1 MSEYI
6 SRTISAMLGKGNEN
20 HNSRKF
26 IAHNV
31 DPSRTSQN
39 IEYKN
44 IKIQS
49 AYHILFNDALKRY
62 NDKLTRSDRVIKN
75 YYEKIRTSKQEK
87 PFYEVIIQIGNKD
100 DMNATSSEGKL
111 AKAILD
117 EYMKSFQE
125 RNPSLYVFSAH
136 LHMDEETP
144 HLHIDFIPYTTGSK
158 RGLDARVSL
167 KQALAQLGFK
177 GGRRT
182 DTEWNQWIASEK
194 QVLAN
199 IMEQY
204 NVKWLQLGTHEKH
217 LSVLNYEKKMRQEE
231 INELTTSI
239 SQLNHQKETLNDDI
253 KQIKNEINEI
263 ETKLYRLKEDE
274 QEFYKISEEVNKNEL
289 WEIPEPPTIMSAKQ
303 YHNKIIKPFIEKLRK
318 IVDVVITKYNKLYR
332 EVKQLRSNVY
342 SLKRYINPLEQEVME
357 LRNENRNFR
366 NQLNKLSKIIGKT
379 EIKQMLEEP
388 IRKKVNINDKAR

>member
-39 IEYKN
+39 VEYKS

-49 AYHILFNDALKRY
+49 AYHILFDDALKRY
-62 NDKLTRSDRVIKN
+62 NDKQTRSDRVIKN

-87 PFYEVIIQIGNKD
+87 PFHEVIIQIGNKD
-100 DMNATSSEGKL
+100 DMNASSSEGKL

-117 EYMKSFQE
+117 DYMKSFQK
-125 RNPSLYVFSAH
+125 RNSSLHVFSAH

-144 HLHIDFIPYTTGSK
+144 HLHIDFIPYITGSK
-158 RGLDARVSL
+158 RGLDTRVSL

-177 GGRRT
+177 GGSRN

-204 NVKWLQLGTHEKH
+204 NVEWLQLGTHEKH

-231 INELTTSI
+231 INALSTSI
-239 SQLNHQKETLNDDI
+239 SQLSHQKETLNDDLE
-253 KQIKNEINEI
+253 QVKNEINEI
-263 ETKLYRLKEDE
+263 ETKLYSLKEDE
-274 QEFYKISEEVNKNEL
+274 QEFYKISEEVNKDEI
-289 WEIPEPPTIMSAKQ
+289 WKIPEPPTIMSAKQ
-303 YHNKIIKPFIEKLRK
+303 YYNKIIKPFIEELRK
-318 IVDVVITKYNKLYR
+318 VVDVVITKYNKLYR
-332 EVKQLRSNVY
+332 EVKQLRGNVY
-342 SLKRYINPLEQEVME
+342 SLKRYIYPLEQEVIA
-357 LRNENRNFR
+357 LRDENRNFR
-366 NQLNKLSKIIGKT
+366 NQLSKLSKILGKK
-379 EIKQMLEEP
+379 EMKQMLEEP
-388 IRKKVNINDKAR
+388 IRKKVNIYDKER

>member
-31 DPSRTSQN
+31 DSSRTSQN
-39 IEYKN
+39 VEYKS

-49 AYHILFNDALKRY
+49 AYHILFDDALKRY
-62 NDKLTRSDRVIKN
+62 NDKQTRSDRVIKN

-87 PFYEVIIQIGNKD
+87 SFHEVIIQIGNKD
-100 DMNATSSEGKL
+100 DMNTSSSEGQL

-117 EYMKSFQE
+117 DYMKSFQE
-125 RNPSLYVFSAH
+125 RNSSLYVFSAH

-144 HLHIDFIPYTTGSK
+144 HLHIDFIPYITGSK
-158 RGLDARVSL
+158 RGLDTRVSL
-167 KQALAQLGFK
+167 KQALAKLGFK
-177 GGRRT
+177 GGSRN

-231 INELTTSI
+231 IIALSTSI
-239 SQLNHQKETLNDDI
+239 SQLSHQKETLNDDLE
-253 KQIKNEINEI
+253 QVKNEINEI
-263 ETKLYRLKEDE
+263 EIKLYSLKEDE
-274 QEFYKISEEVNKNEL
+274 QEFYKISEEVDKDEI
-289 WEIPEPPTIMSAKQ
+289 WKIPEPPTIMSAKQ
-303 YHNKIIKPFIEKLRK
+303 YYNKIIKPFIEKLRK
-318 IVDVVITKYNKLYR
+318 VVDVVITKYNKLYQ
-332 EVKQLRSNVY
+332 EVKQLRGNVY
-342 SLKRYINPLEQEVME
+342 SLKRYINPLEQEVIA
-357 LRNENRNFR
+357 LRDENRNFR
-366 NQLNKLSKIIGKT
+366 NQLSKLSKILGKK
-379 EIKQMLEEP
+379 EMKQMLEEP
-388 IRKKVNINDKAR
+388 IRKKVNIYDKER

>member
-31 DPSRTSQN
+31 DSSRTSQN
-39 IEYKN
+39 VEYKS

-49 AYHILFNDALKRY
+49 AYHILFDDALKRY
-62 NDKLTRSDRVIKN
+62 NDKQTRSDRVIKN

-87 PFYEVIIQIGNKD
+87 SFHEVIIQIGNKD
-100 DMNATSSEGKL
+100 DMNASSSEGQL

-117 EYMKSFQE
+117 DYMKSFQE
-125 RNPSLYVFSAH
+125 RNSSLYVFSAH

-144 HLHIDFIPYTTGSK
+144 HLHIDFIPYITGSK
-158 RGLDARVSL
+158 RGLDTRVSL
-167 KQALAQLGFK
+167 KQALAKLGFK
-177 GGRRT
+177 GGSRN

-231 INELTTSI
+231 IIALSTSI
-239 SQLNHQKETLNDDI
+239 SQLSHQKETLNDDLE
-253 KQIKNEINEI
+253 QVKNEINEI
-263 ETKLYRLKEDE
+263 EIKLYSLKEDE
-274 QEFYKISEEVNKNEL
+274 QEFYKISEEVDKDEI
-289 WEIPEPPTIMSAKQ
+289 WKIPEPPTIMSAKQ
-303 YHNKIIKPFIEKLRK
+303 YYNKIIKPFIEKLRK
-318 IVDVVITKYNKLYR
+318 VVDVVITKYNKLYQ
-332 EVKQLRSNVY
+332 EVKQLRGNVY
-342 SLKRYINPLEQEVME
+342 SLKRYINPLEQEVIA
-357 LRNENRNFR
+357 LRDENRNFR
-366 NQLNKLSKIIGKT
+366 NQLSKLSKILGKK
-379 EIKQMLEEP
+379 EMKQMLEEP
-388 IRKKVNINDKAR
+388 IRKKVNIYDKER

>member
-6 SRTISAMLGKGNEN
+6 FRTISAMLGKGNEN

-26 IAHNV
+26 VAHNV
-31 DPSRTSQN
+31 DPSRTNQN
-39 IEYKN
+39 VEYKS

-49 AYHILFNDALKRY
+49 AYHILFDDALKRY
-62 NDKLTRSDRVIKN
+62 NDKQTRSDRVIKN

-87 PFYEVIIQIGNKD
+87 PFHEVIIQIGNKD
-100 DMNATSSEGKL
+100 DMNASSSEGKL

-117 EYMKSFQE
+117 DYMQSFQE
-125 RNPSLYVFSAH
+125 RNSSLYVFSAH

-144 HLHIDFIPYTTGSK
+144 HLHIDFIPYITDSK
-158 RGLDARVSL
+158 RGLDTRVSL

-177 GGRRT
+177 GGSRN

-231 INELTTSI
+231 IIALSTSI
-239 SQLNHQKETLNDDI
+239 SQLSYQKETLNNDLE
-253 KQIKNEINEI
+253 QVKNEINEI
-263 ETKLYRLKEDE
+263 ETKLYSLKEDE
-274 QEFYKISEEVNKNEL
+274 QEFYKISEEVDKDEI
-289 WEIPEPPTIMSAKQ
+289 WKIPEPPTIMSAKQ

-318 IVDVVITKYNKLYR
+318 VVDVVITKYNKLYR
-332 EVKQLRSNVY
+332 EVKQLRGNVY
-342 SLKRYINPLEQEVME
+342 SLKRYINPLEQEVIA
-357 LRNENRNFR
+357 LRDENRNFR
-366 NQLNKLSKIIGKT
+366 NQLSKLSKILGKK
-379 EIKQMLEEP
+379 EMKQMLEEP
-388 IRKKVNINDKAR
+388 IRKKVNIYDKER

>member
-31 DPSRTSQN
+31 DSSRTSQN
-39 IEYKN
+39 VEYKS

-49 AYHILFNDALKRY
+49 AYHILFDDALKRY
-62 NDKLTRSDRVIKN
+62 NDKQTRSDRVIKN

-87 PFYEVIIQIGNKD
+87 SFHEVIIQIGNKD
-100 DMNATSSEGKL
+100 DMNASSSEGQL

-117 EYMKSFQE
+117 DYMKSFQE
-125 RNPSLYVFSAH
+125 RNSSLYVFSAH

-144 HLHIDFIPYTTGSK
+144 HLHIDFIPYITGSK
-158 RGLDARVSL
+158 RGLDTRVSL
-167 KQALAQLGFK
+167 KQALAKLGFK
-177 GGRRT
+177 GGSRN

-231 INELTTSI
+231 IIALSTSI
-239 SQLNHQKETLNDDI
+239 SQLSHQKETLNDDLE
-253 KQIKNEINEI
+253 QVKNEINEI
-263 ETKLYRLKEDE
+263 EIKLYSLKEDE
-274 QEFYKISEEVNKNEL
+274 QEFYKISEEVDKDEI
-289 WEIPEPPTIMSAKQ
+289 WKIPEPPTIMSAKQ
-303 YHNKIIKPFIEKLRK
+303 YYNKIIKPFIEKLRK
-318 IVDVVITKYNKLYR
+318 VVDVVITKYNKLYQ
-332 EVKQLRSNVY
+332 EVK
-342 SLKRYINPLEQEVME
+342 K
-357 LRNENRNFR
+357 
-366 NQLNKLSKIIGKT
+366 
-379 EIKQMLEEP
+379 
-388 IRKKVNINDKAR
+388 

>member
-1 MSEYI
+1 
-6 SRTISAMLGKGNEN
+6 MLGKGNEN

-39 IEYKN
+39 VEYKS

-49 AYHILFNDALKRY
+49 AYHILFDDALKRY
-62 NDKLTRSDRVIKN
+62 NDKQTRSDRVIKN

-87 PFYEVIIQIGNKD
+87 PFHEVIIQIGNKD
-100 DMNATSSEGKL
+100 DMNASSSEGKL

-117 EYMKSFQE
+117 DYMKSFQK
-125 RNPSLYVFSAH
+125 RNSSLHVFSAH

-144 HLHIDFIPYTTGSK
+144 HLHIDFIPYITGSK
-158 RGLDARVSL
+158 RGLDTRVSL

-177 GGRRT
+177 GGSRN

-204 NVKWLQLGTHEKH
+204 NVEWLQLGTHEKH

-231 INELTTSI
+231 INALSTSI
-239 SQLNHQKETLNDDI
+239 SQLSHQKETLNDDLE
-253 KQIKNEINEI
+253 QVKNEINEI
-263 ETKLYRLKEDE
+263 ETKLYSLKEDE
-274 QEFYKISEEVNKNEL
+274 QEFYKISEEVNKDEI
-289 WEIPEPPTIMSAKQ
+289 WKIPEPPTIMSAKQ
-303 YHNKIIKPFIEKLRK
+303 YYNKIIKPFIEELRK
-318 IVDVVITKYNKLYR
+318 VVDVVITKYNKLYR
-332 EVKQLRSNVY
+332 EVKQLRGNVY
-342 SLKRYINPLEQEVME
+342 SLKRYINPLEQEVIA
-357 LRNENRNFR
+357 LRDENRNFR
-366 NQLNKLSKIIGKT
+366 NQLSKLSKILGKK
-379 EIKQMLEEP
+379 EMKQMLEEP
-388 IRKKVNINDKAR
+388 IRKKVNIYDKER

>member
-31 DPSRTSQN
+31 DSSRTSQN
-39 IEYKN
+39 VEYKS

-49 AYHILFNDALKRY
+49 AYHILFDDALKRY
-62 NDKLTRSDRVIKN
+62 NDKQTRSDRVIKN

-87 PFYEVIIQIGNKD
+87 PFHEVIIQIGNKD
-100 DMNATSSEGKL
+100 DMNASSSEGKL

-117 EYMKSFQE
+117 DYMKSFQE
-125 RNPSLYVFSAH
+125 RNSSLYVFSAH

-144 HLHIDFIPYTTGSK
+144 HLHIDFIPYITGSK
-158 RGLDARVSL
+158 RGLDTRVSL

-177 GGRRT
+177 GGSRN
-182 DTEWNQWIASEK
+182 DTEWNQWITSEK

-231 INELTTSI
+231 INALSTSI
-239 SQLNHQKETLNDDI
+239 SQLSHQKETLNDDLE
-253 KQIKNEINEI
+253 QVKNEINEI
-263 ETKLYRLKEDE
+263 ETKLYSLKEDE
-274 QEFYKISEEVNKNEL
+274 QEFYKISEEVDKDEI
-289 WEIPEPPTIMSAKQ
+289 WKIPEPPTIMSAKQ
-303 YHNKIIKPFIEKLRK
+303 YYNKIIKPFIEKLRK
-318 IVDVVITKYNKLYR
+318 VVDVVITKYNKLYR
-332 EVKQLRSNVY
+332 EVKQLRGNVY
-342 SLKRYINPLEQEVME
+342 SLKRYINPLEQEVIA
-357 LRNENRNFR
+357 LRDENRNFR
-366 NQLNKLSKIIGKT
+366 NQLSKLSKILGKK
-379 EIKQMLEEP
+379 EMKQMLEEP
-388 IRKKVNINDKAR
+388 IRKKLNIYDKER

>member
-39 IEYKN
+39 VEYKS

-49 AYHILFNDALKRY
+49 AYHILFDDALKRY
-62 NDKLTRSDRVIKN
+62 NDKQTRSDRVIKN

-87 PFYEVIIQIGNKD
+87 PFHEVIIQIGNKD
-100 DMNATSSEGKL
+100 DMNASSSEGKL

-117 EYMKSFQE
+117 DYMKSFQK
-125 RNPSLYVFSAH
+125 RNSSLNVFSAH

-144 HLHIDFIPYTTGSK
+144 HLHIDFIPYITGSK
-158 RGLDARVSL
+158 RGLDTRVSL

-177 GGRRT
+177 GGSRN

-204 NVKWLQLGTHEKH
+204 NVEWLQLGTHEKH

-231 INELTTSI
+231 INALSTSI
-239 SQLNHQKETLNDDI
+239 SQLSHQKETLNDDLE
-253 KQIKNEINEI
+253 QVKNEINEI
-263 ETKLYRLKEDE
+263 ETKLYSLKEDE
-274 QEFYKISEEVNKNEL
+274 QEFYKISEEVNKDEI
-289 WEIPEPPTIMSAKQ
+289 WKIPEPPTIMSAKQ
-303 YHNKIIKPFIEKLRK
+303 YYNKIIKPFIEELRK
-318 IVDVVITKYNKLYR
+318 VVDVVITKYNKLYR
-332 EVKQLRSNVY
+332 EVKQLRGNVY
-342 SLKRYINPLEQEVME
+342 SLKRYINPLEQEVIA
-357 LRNENRNFR
+357 LRDENRNFR
-366 NQLNKLSKIIGKT
+366 NQLSKLSKILGKK
-379 EIKQMLEEP
+379 EMKQMLEEP
-388 IRKKVNINDKAR
+388 IRKKVNIYDKER

>member
-39 IEYKN
+39 VEYKS

-49 AYHILFNDALKRY
+49 AYHILFDDALKRY
-62 NDKLTRSDRVIKN
+62 NDKQTRSDRVIKN

-87 PFYEVIIQIGNKD
+87 PFHEVIIQIGNKD
-100 DMNATSSEGKL
+100 DMNASSSEGKL

-117 EYMKSFQE
+117 DYMKSFQK
-125 RNPSLYVFSAH
+125 RNSSLHVFSAH

-144 HLHIDFIPYTTGSK
+144 HLHIDFIPYITGSK
-158 RGLDARVSL
+158 RGLDTRVSL

-177 GGRRT
+177 GGSRN

-204 NVKWLQLGTHEKH
+204 NVEWLQLGTHEKH

-231 INELTTSI
+231 INALSTSI
-239 SQLNHQKETLNDDI
+239 SQLSHQKETLNDDLE
-253 KQIKNEINEI
+253 QVKNEINEI
-263 ETKLYRLKEDE
+263 ETKLYSLKEDE
-274 QEFYKISEEVNKNEL
+274 QEFYKISEEVNKDEI
-289 WEIPEPPTIMSAKQ
+289 WKIPEPPTIMSAKQ
-303 YHNKIIKPFIEKLRK
+303 YYNKIIKPFIEELRK
-318 IVDVVITKYNKLYR
+318 VVDVVITKYNKLYR
-332 EVKQLRSNVY
+332 EVKQLRGNVC
-342 SLKRYINPLEQEVME
+342 SLKRYINPLEQEVIA
-357 LRNENRNFR
+357 LRDENRNFR
-366 NQLNKLSKIIGKT
+366 NQLSKLSKILGKK
-379 EIKQMLEEP
+379 EMKQMLEEP
-388 IRKKVNINDKAR
+388 IRKKVNIYDKER

>member
-31 DPSRTSQN
+31 DSSRTSQN
-39 IEYKN
+39 VEYKS

-49 AYHILFNDALKRY
+49 AYHILFDDALKRY
-62 NDKLTRSDRVIKN
+62 NDKQTRSDRVIKN

-87 PFYEVIIQIGNKD
+87 SFHEVIIQIGNKD
-100 DMNATSSEGKL
+100 DMNASSSEGQL

-117 EYMKSFQE
+117 DYMKSFQE
-125 RNPSLYVFSAH
+125 RNSSLYVFSAH

-144 HLHIDFIPYTTGSK
+144 HLHIDFIPYITGSK
-158 RGLDARVSL
+158 RGLDTRVSL
-167 KQALAQLGFK
+167 KQALAKLGFK
-177 GGRRT
+177 GGSRN

-231 INELTTSI
+231 IIALSTSI
-239 SQLNHQKETLNDDI
+239 SQLSHQKETLNDDLE
-253 KQIKNEINEI
+253 QVKNEINEI
-263 ETKLYRLKEDE
+263 EIKLYSLKEDE
-274 QEFYKISEEVNKNEL
+274 QEFYKISEEVDKDEI
-289 WEIPEPPTIMSAKQ
+289 WKIPEPPTIMSAKQ
-303 YHNKIIKPFIEKLRK
+303 YYNKIIKPFIEKLRK
-318 IVDVVITKYNKLYR
+318 VVDVVITKYNKLYQ
-332 EVKQLRSNVY
+332 EVKQLRGNVY
-342 SLKRYINPLEQEVME
+342 SLKRYINPLEQEVIA
-357 LRNENRNFR
+357 LRDENRNFR
-366 NQLNKLSKIIGKT
+366 NQLSKLSKILGKK
-379 EIKQMLEEP
+379 EMKHMLEEP
-388 IRKKVNINDKAR
+388 IRKKVNIYDKER

>member
-39 IEYKN
+39 IEYKS
-44 IKIQS
+44 IKVQS
-49 AYHILFNDALKRY
+49 AYHTLFDDALKRY
-62 NDKLTRSDRVIKN
+62 NDKQTRSDRVIKN

-87 PFYEVIIQIGNKD
+87 TFHEVIIQIGNKD
-100 DMNATSSEGKL
+100 DMNASSSEGKL

-117 EYMKSFQE
+117 DYMKSFE
-125 RNPSLYVFSAH
+125 KRNPSLYVFSAH

-144 HLHIDFIPYTTGSK
+144 HLHIDFIPYITGSK
-158 RGLDARVSL
+158 RGLDTRVSL

-177 GGRRT
+177 GGSRN
-182 DTEWNQWIASEK
+182 DTEWNQCIASEK

-199 IMEQY
+199 IIEQY

-231 INELTTSI
+231 VNALSTSI
-239 SQLNHQKETLNDDI
+239 SQLSHQKETLNDDL

-263 ETKLYRLKEDE
+263 ETKLYSLKEDE
-274 QEFYKISEEVNKNEL
+274 QEFYKISEEVDKDEI
-289 WEIPEPPTIMSAKQ
+289 WKIPEPPTIMSAKQ
-303 YHNKIIKPFIEKLRK
+303 YYNKIIKPFIEKLRK
-318 IVDVVITKYNKLYR
+318 VVDVVITKYNKLYR
-332 EVKQLRSNVY
+332 EVKQLRGNIY
-342 SLKRYINPLEQEVME
+342 SLKRYINPLEQEVIA
-357 LRNENRNFR
+357 LRDENRNFR
-366 NQLNKLSKIIGKT
+366 NQLSKLSKVLGKK
-379 EIKQMLEEP
+379 EMKQMLEDP
-388 IRKKVNINDKAR
+388 TRNKVNIYDKER